1 MIRFAMLRGALCGGL
16 GIALRVSPPLA
27 AVSRPSRR
35 GGGGYFK
42 LSVLSH
48 TKLQER
54 LDTMAETQTPDIIYT
69 QVDEAPELADEVCNN
84 RDDDCDGVREMR
96 ARRRRRGANCAGLLI
111 PQSGLTGSTSCRQ
124 PWEGGR

>member
-69 QVDEAPELADEVCNN
+69 QVDEAPELASYSLLPIILSLPMRQGFLWAPVISLC
-84 RDDDCDGVREMR
+84 RGVFWRPSPTR
-96 ARRRRRGANCAGLLI
+96 
-111 PQSGLTGSTSCRQ
+111 
-124 PWEGGR
+124 